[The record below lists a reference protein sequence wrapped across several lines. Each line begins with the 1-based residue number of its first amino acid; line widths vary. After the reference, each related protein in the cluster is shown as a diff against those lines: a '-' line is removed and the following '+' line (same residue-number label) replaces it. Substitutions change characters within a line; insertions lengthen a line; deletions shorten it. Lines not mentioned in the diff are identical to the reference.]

1 MNAQKRNIIGTC
13 AGILLALT
21 AGAPV
26 VADDTELLLATP
38 ATAQDNKPNILFILD
53 TSGSMTSLEQTITPY
68 NFLLAYD
75 GTCDPDRV
83 YWTEVDVVPV
93 CDGNNEYYIDKDNFF
108 CAFAQNQ
115 MSGLGSFA
123 NTMVQYRDGGKDGTS
138 SGPKR
143 WQYLAPGYNSE
154 PVE

>member
-53 TSGSMTSLEQTITPY
+53 TSGSMRSVEETITPY
-68 NFLLAYD
+68 NFEQTYSGD
-75 GTCDPDRV
+75 CDPDRV

-93 CDGNNEYYIDKDNFF
+93 CDGSNIRYVDKDNFF
-108 CAFAQNQ
+108 CAFALNQ
-115 MSGLGSFA
+115 MSGIGWAIS
-123 NTMVQYRDGGKDGTS
+123 
-138 SGPKR
+138 KR
-143 WQYLAPGYNSE
+143 A
-154 PVE
+154 